1 MVGDKRN
8 RQAAR
13 AVLSGSYTVTMPQD
27 NGTRSQETRSK
38 WKTLDGSPRAR
49 RGLGQS
55 TIMSVVRQA
64 PVGPLSPVIAS
75 LVVAVLLG
83 VTLYVGWL
91 VRESV
96 RGSIRNSLETV
107 LAANI
112 NALQLWLADQ
122 RETAKLYAA
131 EEGLRGYAIELLQ
144 QHSKATQPSGPHQS
158 AIKQASNRSEY
169 LQALTARL
177 HDAGYL
183 GWAIVDPLGG
193 VLDSSDAR
201 FNGGT
206 IPLGQELFARLT
218 AGTVSVT
225 RPFEIETRRVSDGET
240 PSGPMAVMCA
250 VAPVRDDLRT
260 TGSVALMIDP
270 SKQFSK
276 ILSVA
281 QMGSTGETYA
291 FDRHGVMI
299 SSSRFESQLTQ
310 AGLLSSGE
318 TSPLKIHVRDP
329 GVDIRVQNSVPGE
342 PATWPLTLMADNATR
357 GGVGS
362 NVVGYNGYRGVRVVG
377 AWTWLSEYHFG
388 IASELEVDEAFASL
402 QILRNSFLAL
412 FGAVSIA
419 AAILLGLVWITR
431 PRDINADRVEELKR
445 RLGQYD
451 LQQRIGRGGMG
462 TVYLGEHG
470 LLDRKVAIKVLE
482 NADATERSL
491 ARFQREVQLSARLKH
506 PNTVEI
512 YDFGRTDEGTFF
524 YVMEYVEG
532 ISLEQLVDY
541 YGRQPA
547 ERVIYLLLQICGSIA
562 EAHAAGL
569 IHRDIKPANVLLTS
583 RSGIHDL
590 IKVLDFGLAKQIDHD
605 SMQLTRVDSLTGT
618 PLYMSPESIRDAASA
633 DVLSDI
639 YSIGAVGYNL
649 LCGLAP
655 LEGESATDVCAKKLH
670 EEPESPERRIGVPLA
685 KDLQRVLLRCLHLD
699 PQARPQSAQQLAGEL
714 LACADSPHW
723 TQADAALWWREIFDG
738 PYLDD
743 FELSEDNP
751 SAEGTQGDTAVN
763 EKRPAASPLAQSTA
777 S

>member
-1 MVGDKRN
+1 
-8 RQAAR
+8 
-13 AVLSGSYTVTMPQD
+13 MPQD
-27 NGTRSQETRSK
+27 NAKRHQETRSQ

-131 EEGLRGYAIELLQ
+131 EDGLRGYAIELLE
-144 QHSKATQPSGPHQS
+144 QHSKASEPAGDLAAVHERGP
-158 AIKQASNRSEY
+158 NRSEY
-169 LQALTARL
+169 LKALTARL
-177 HDAGYL
+177 SDAGYL

-206 IPLGQELFARLT
+206 IPLGQDLFARLT

-225 RPFEIETRRVSDGET
+225 RPFEIEIRRAGEAET
-240 PSGPMAVMCA
+240 PTGRMAVMCA

-260 TGSVALMIDP
+260 TGSVVLMIDP
-270 SKQFSK
+270 AKQFSK

-281 QMGSTGETYA
+281 QMGSSGETYA
-291 FDRHGVMI
+291 FDRNAVMI

-310 AGLLSSGE
+310 AGLLSPGE
-318 TSPLKIHVRDP
+318 TSPLKIQVRDP
-329 GVDIRVQNSVPGE
+329 GVDIRARNSVPGE
-342 PATWPLTLMADNATR
+342 PATWPLTWMADHATR

-362 NVVGYNGYRGVRVVG
+362 NVVGYNGYRGVPVVG

-388 IASELEVDEAFASL
+388 IASELEVEEAFASL
-402 QILRNSFLAL
+402 RILRNSFLAL

-482 NADATERSL
+482 NANATERSL

-562 EAHAAGL
+562 EAHAAGM

-590 IKVLDFGLAKQIDHD
+590 IKVLDFGLAKQIDHE

-618 PLYMSPESIRDAASA
+618 PLYMSPEAIRDAASA

-639 YSIGAVGYNL
+639 YSIGAVGYTL
-649 LCGLAP
+649 LCGHAP

-670 EEPESPERRIGVPLA
+670 EEPEPPERRIGVPLA

-699 PQARPQSAQQLAGEL
+699 PLTRPQSAQQLANEL